1 MSFQPEERYWTDYL
15 RIALP
20 VIGLLILIALLWY
33 WASALIGGPGGSEPT
48 PGTTPI
54 TEVLATE
61 APPASPMP
69 SPTPTAPASSTTPG
83 AAPTAT
89 IPAATNPTV
98 EPAPTAGTDS
108 GTTSGNTD
116 PACQDPTT
124 YDPGTTVVT
133 NSDVNL
139 RTEATADS
147 PSLGVLPGGTQ
158 LQITGPFVDL
168 PDCDW
173 WPVTDPATGQ
183 NGFIRE
189 DFLDQSGGE

>member
-33 WASALIGGPGGSEPT
+33 WASALIGGPSGSEPT

-69 SPTPTAPASSTTPG
+69 SPTPTAPATSTTPG
-83 AAPTAT
+83 VAPTAT

-98 EPAPTAGTDS
+98 EPAPTTGTDS
-108 GTTSGNTD
+108 GTQGGNTL
-116 PACQDPTT
+116 PECQNRPDH
-124 YDPGTTVVT
+124 GVGATVVT
-133 NSDVNL
+133 SNDVNL
-139 RTEATADS
+139 RTEATSDS
-147 PSLGVLPGGTQ
+147 PSLGILTAGTQ
-158 LQITGPFVDL
+158 LQTTGPFVDL

-189 DFLDQSGGE
+189 DFLEDPSDQ